1 MEFFFSQQQELSSK
15 VFAHLCDVVDDNK
28 QFYDE
33 KIHQISKMIILEGK
47 GLRNSQTFICITSIS
62 YICPRFTSHWVP
74 LSIIAIG
81 SSGFTLLFLTL
92 LVLTATIDFFTNVT
106 QYQQFFPI
114 FK

>member
-47 GLRNSQTFICITSIS
+47 GLRNSQTFICTTSIF
-62 YICPRFTSHWVP
+62 YIFPRFTSHWVP
-74 LSIIAIG
+74 LSLP
-81 SSGFTLLFLTL
+81 LLL
-92 LVLTATIDFFTNVT
+92 LALVVLLYCF
-106 QYQQFFPI
+106 
-114 FK
+114 